1 MDSQAI
7 IDTLNRDVKD
17 KTLLIRLYNLQNGV
31 DVWIDGLCWRNYDFD
46 LVDYFKEEFGIEI
59 DKPLT
64 FDVLKS
70 DDDFLNEMCFDK
82 GRFNQ
87 GVYDDVNSLIDT
99 YSEGAIREGLA
110 YGVPAD
116 KFEEAYK
123 GEHMNFVSFATGV
136 FDDLERPELPERY
149 RDWIDYEK
157 YAESLEQQYYFANGH
172 VFDATFK

>member
-7 IDTLNRDVKD
+7 IDTLSRDVKD

-46 LVDYFKEEFGIEI
+46 LADYFKEELGIEI
-59 DKPLT
+59 DEQLT
-64 FDVLKS
+64 FDVLQS
-70 DDDFLNEMCFDK
+70 DNDFLNEMCFNK
-82 GRFNQ
+82 GVFRQ

-99 YSEGAIREGLA
+99 YSEGAIREGIN
-110 YGVPAD
+110 YGVPAES
-116 KFEEAYK
+116 FEDVYR
-123 GEHMNFVSFATGV
+123 GEHENFISFATSM
-136 FDDLERPELPERY
+136 FDDLEMSEVPERY